1 MRRKRDRVVAEITSA
16 YLMQVVAEYGRHLN
30 QEQALNFLNQEGRA
44 YEMWKQ
50 MMYAGENY
58 IKSNLAQPSQSRAE
72 KLQSDP
78 PARPSRPVCG
88 EPA

>member
-58 IKSNLAQPSQSRAE
+58 IKSSLAQPSQPSAD
-72 KLQSDP
+72 KSKSDSL
-78 PARPSRPVCG
+78 ARPGIPVFG
-88 EPA
+88 GPA

>member
-58 IKSNLAQPSQSRAE
+58 IKSNLAQPSQPSAE
-72 KLQSDP
+72 KLRSDP
-78 PARPSRPVCG
+78 LARPSMPIFG